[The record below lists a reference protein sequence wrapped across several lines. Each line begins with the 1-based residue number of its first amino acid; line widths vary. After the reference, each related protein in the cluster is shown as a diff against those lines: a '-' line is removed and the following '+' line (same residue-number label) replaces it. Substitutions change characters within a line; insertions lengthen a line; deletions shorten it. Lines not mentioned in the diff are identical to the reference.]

1 MIFKIKDAQWIDHKG
16 QEVPREYI
24 SRYDQN
30 KEKAVDKIIRGAEY
44 IESKLRDFKTMAF
57 DLSDDLYNQ
66 MLAEA
71 GIEVGD
77 RKGNF
82 TLYSFDKSIRVEV
95 SLKDRIEFDERI
107 NLAQIKLSEFIT
119 EKTNGSDNELREL
132 VNNAFTTT
140 RGRLDTKRVLS
151 LFSYKIKHPTWL
163 EAMELIKGSIS
174 TNNTVR
180 YMQISRRDPS
190 GAYNPVNLNFSG
202 A

>member
-1 MIFKIKDAQWIDHKG
+1 MIFRIKDSQWVNHKG

-30 KEKAVDKIIRGAEY
+30 KEKAVDKIFRRAED
-44 IESKLRDFKTMAF
+44 IEAKLREFKIMAF
-57 DLSDDLYNQ
+57 DLADDLYTQ

-71 GIEVGD
+71 NIEGGD

-82 TLYSFDKSIRVEV
+82 TFYSFDKSLRVEV

-107 NLAQIKLSEFIT
+107 NLAQIKLSEFIA
-119 EKTNGSDNELREL
+119 EKTNGSDGELREL

-151 LFSYKIKHPTWL
+151 LFSYKIKHPKWL

-180 YMQISRRDPS
+180 YMQIFRRDAN
-190 GAYNPVNLNFSG
+190 GNYNPVNLNFSG

>member
-1 MIFKIKDAQWIDHKG
+1 MIFRIKDSQWVNHKG
-16 QEVPREYI
+16 QEVPREYV

-30 KEKAVDKIIRGAEY
+30 KEKAVDKIFRRAED
-44 IESKLRDFKTMAF
+44 IEAKLREFKNMAF
-57 DLSDDLYNQ
+57 DLADDLYNQ

-71 GIEVGD
+71 NIDGTD

-82 TLYSFDKSIRVEV
+82 TFYSFDKSFRVEV
-95 SLKDRIEFDERI
+95 SLKERIEFDERI
-107 NLAQIKLSEFIT
+107 NLAQIKLSEFIA

-151 LFSYKIKHPTWL
+151 LFSYKIKHPKWV
-163 EAMELIKGSIS
+163 EAMELIKSSIS